1 MSAGGQGGAGEAPV
15 VVMEGIT
22 KRFGALTANDHV
34 DFTLYPG
41 ETHALVGEN
50 GAGKT
55 TLMRVLYGQY
65 IPDEGSVYVNGVK
78 STHRVA
84 GALKLGVGMV
94 HQNFMQIDDMSILEN
109 IILGHAPTTASF
121 INYSGARKKIR
132 QLLERFGMKKVSLTA
147 PVGTLCVGERQKVE
161 IMKALYQGARILIL
175 DEPTAVLTPQES
187 SELFSIIDELK
198 KDGTSIIFISHK
210 LREVIQVADRITVM
224 RKGGVVAHFRRGEAQ
239 EIDVA
244 RAMIGKQDVQL
255 IQNTKRGQTG
265 EEACR
270 GENLWYIDGSGIPR
284 VRNFSFHVNEGE
296 ILGIG
301 GVEGNGQTELINLL
315 IGMYG
320 LSAGRI
326 LLDGEDISQLSI
338 RHRRSKGIGYSSED
352 RMTTG
357 LALQATIDE
366 NLICGVA
373 SKAPFSRHGVLSGKA
388 IAANT
393 MDLIRKF
400 DIRGISKGKPVKAL
414 SGGNMQKIVLAREI
428 SRRPK
433 LLIAAQPTRGLDIGA
448 INFVREHLLEQ
459 KQQGTAVILVSADL
473 EELMSLSDR
482 ILIMYDGRC
491 SGEVTDIAS
500 VTEEEIGLMMGG
512 ITHSQAA
519 KGAN

>member
-1 MSAGGQGGAGEAPV
+1 M
-15 VVMEGIT
+15 
-22 KRFGALTANDHV
+22 
-34 DFTLYPG
+34 
-41 ETHALVGEN
+41 
-50 GAGKT
+50 
-55 TLMRVLYGQY
+55 
-65 IPDEGSVYVNGVK
+65 
-78 STHRVA
+78 
-84 GALKLGVGMV
+84 
-94 HQNFMQIDDMSILEN
+94 
-109 IILGHAPTTASF
+109 
-121 INYSGARKKIR
+121 
-132 QLLERFGMKKVSLTA
+132 
-147 PVGTLCVGERQKVE
+147 
-161 IMKALYQGARILIL
+161 
-175 DEPTAVLTPQES
+175 
-187 SELFSIIDELK
+187 K

-338 RHRRSKGIGYSSED
+338 RHRRSKGIGYISED